1 MKKFFFLL
9 LFFYS
14 LDTHSKDFCIIN
26 NILSIKKNEIRC
38 KNNQILTGFLTF
50 KSDISNLNYSK
61 DNSFNLLIIS
71 KYKNEILNYLEKYCR
86 KQDVRLKEIIN
97 LDKSDEKKYSVKVII
112 TCRNK

>member
-26 NILSIKKNEIRC
+26 NILSIKQNEIRC

-50 KSDISNLNYSK
+50 KSDISNLFQ
-61 DNSFNLLIIS
+61 D
-71 KYKNEILNYLEKYCR
+71 LETIATETK
-86 KQDVRLKEIIN
+86 LE
-97 LDKSDEKKYSVKVII
+97 EKKKRGYVEPSVSDLSNLFEGLEEASRQAKELSSDWVSSYR
-112 TCRNK
+112 T